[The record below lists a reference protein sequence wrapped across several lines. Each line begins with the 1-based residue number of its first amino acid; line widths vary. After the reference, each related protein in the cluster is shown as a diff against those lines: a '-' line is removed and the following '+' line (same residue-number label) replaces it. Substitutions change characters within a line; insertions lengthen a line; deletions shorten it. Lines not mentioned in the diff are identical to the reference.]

1 MKTVYMVRASLIL
14 YRKIIIVF
22 NDIVYIIR
30 FNKVCNSMQKLC
42 KTSIGGILYRVIQV
56 LVIKGA

>member
-1 MKTVYMVRASLIL
+1 MVCASLIP
-14 YRKIIIVF
+14 YRRIMIVF
-22 NDIVYIIR
+22 NDIACIVR
-30 FNKVCNSMQKLC
+30 SNKVCNSMQKLC